1 MIVRTVCIENP
12 SGLHARLASL
22 FCAKAKQY
30 RCQIVVR
37 AGRQYIP
44 ARNILDMMAA
54 NIRQGQCIT
63 IHCEGEDE
71 AWALADLVAFLTS
84 LTE

>member
-1 MIVRTVCIENP
+1 MIARTLCITNP
-12 SGLHARLASL
+12 AGLHARLASL
-22 FCAKAKQY
+22 FCARARQY
-30 RCQIVVR
+30 RSRIVVR

-54 NIRQGQCIT
+54 NVRQGQSIT
-63 IHCEGEDE
+63 VHCDGEDE
-71 AWALADLVAFLTS
+71 DQAMADLTTFLME

>member
-1 MIVRTVCIENP
+1 MMARSVCISNP

-22 FCAKAKQY
+22 FCAKSRKFS
-30 RCQIVVR
+30 CQIVVR

-54 NIRQGQCIT
+54 NIQQGQTIT
-63 IHCEGEDE
+63 IHCDGEDE
-71 AWALADLVAFLTS
+71 QEALDS
-84 LTE
+84 LTQFLHSLNE

>member
-1 MIVRTVCIENP
+1 MIVRTVCIGNP

-30 RCQIVVR
+30 RSRIVVR

-44 ARNILDMMAA
+44 AGNILDMMAA

-63 IHCEGEDE
+63 IHCDGEDE
-71 AWALADLVAFLTS
+71 ALALDDLEAFLAS

>member
-1 MIVRTVCIENP
+1 MIVRTVCIGNP

-22 FCAKAKQY
+22 FCARARQY
-30 RCQIVVR
+30 QCQIVVL

-63 IHCEGEDE
+63 IHCDGEDE
-71 AWALADLVAFLTS
+71 TVARESLEAFLKS